1 LGTREARKTGGG
13 SSGGEPVELP
23 SLSHFSPDFSLPV
36 HFPFTASYFPRA
48 IDVTLT
54 ILFRYLAREI
64 FWATMLLLIALMAL
78 FALFDLIRELG
89 DLGKGTYSLAMVLAY
104 VTLSQ
109 PAHVVVIFPLAALM
123 GTLFAI
129 SRLSTQSELAVMRT
143 SGLSLTRLSIFAM
156 IIGLAFSAVTYA
168 FGEYVA
174 PLADETAK
182 RLRVTATSKVTGRE
196 FRTGFWVVDGRA
208 DGRAFVN
215 IETVTPETEL
225 LNMRIFD
232 FDTRY
237 QLRSINIV
245 KSAVYDASQHWVLTG
260 VEKTIFEGQNAR
272 VEKLPTAQW
281 NSSLTPDVLS
291 ALRVKPD
298 QMSISKLSTY
308 IDHLRDNKRNSTRYE
323 LAYWDKVFQ
332 PVAVIIMMLLA
343 IPFAIQ
349 SNRAGG
355 VGARMLAGVMIGL
368 GFYFLSRLSGHLTAL
383 NDWPPFM
390 AAAGPLVL
398 FCVFAVAL
406 IGWKEYAVRWPR
418 GEPAVA

>member
-1 LGTREARKTGGG
+1 MTT
-13 SSGGEPVELP
+13 
-23 SLSHFSPDFSLPV
+23 
-36 HFPFTASYFPRA
+36 
-48 IDVTLT
+48 
-54 ILFRYLAREI
+54 LFRYLAREI
-64 FWATMLLLIALMAL
+64 FVATMLLLAALLAL

-89 DLGKGTYSLAMVLAY
+89 DLGKGTYSLATALAY

-129 SRLSTQSELAVMRT
+129 SRLSTQSELAVMRS
-143 SGLSLTRLSIFAM
+143 SGLSLTRLSLFAVV
-156 IIGLAFSAVTYA
+156 IGLAFSAITYA
-168 FGEYVA
+168 FGEFVA
-174 PLADETAK
+174 PLAEETAK
-182 RLRVTATSKVTGRE
+182 RLRVSATSAVAGRE
-196 FRTGFWVVDGRA
+196 FHTGYWVR

-215 IETVTPETEL
+215 IETVTPESEL

-232 FDTRY
+232 FDDGYR
-237 QLRSINIV
+237 LLSISVV
-245 KSAVYDASQHWVLTG
+245 KSATYDLSQHWLLTG
-260 VEKTIFEGQNAR
+260 VEKTSFEGQNAR
-272 VEKLPTAQW
+272 VEKLPTAKW
-281 NSSLTPDVLS
+281 NSLLTPDVLS

-298 QMSISKLSTY
+298 QMSINKLSTY

-355 VGARMLAGVMIGL
+355 VGARLLAGVMIGL
-368 GFYFLSRLSGHLTAL
+368 GFYFLSRLSSHLTAL
-383 NDWPPFM
+383 NEWPPFM

-398 FCVFAVAL
+398 FLVVAIVL
-406 IGWKEYAVRWPR
+406 IGWKEYAVRWSR
-418 GEPAVA
+418 RQPALA